1 MLTAESDTAQM
12 CSRHWHWEQT
22 LYGLADRFSGDWH
35 TRVRRVELCLRLL
48 SDEIKLSMALAG
60 VVKVDEITKDYLVK
74 MDKSGFV
81 ARL

>member
-1 MLTAESDTAQM
+1 
-12 CSRHWHWEQT
+12 
-22 LYGLADRFSGDWH
+22 
-35 TRVRRVELCLRLL
+35 LRLL

-74 MDKSGFV
+74 MDKSGFI